1 MDSATKSLD
10 SVAIIEQ
17 APDFALKSGLTVYL
31 PPYEATVAVADL
43 ILDAVVVVVV
53 VVVVDADADAAAA
66 AAAAV
71 EGSVNWHSRSDRT
84 VTGYSGVDCVAVD
97 FEGCAEASAD
107 FPAPL
112 TTHPSLL
119 SLSLSLQ
126 QK

>member
-43 ILDAVVVVVV
+43 ILDAVVVVV